1 MKNKAAKDNLNR
13 AALQSLRSAE
23 QHFLTANR
31 EDILALNDVIEFVK
45 QIIEGYEN
53 VYAAKALSS
62 LLTTMQMILNVAI
75 KRIIDPLRVGEM
87 PADAGEI
94 IYMINNLVEEELKK
108 IEKEDSTDPRLQV
121 LWSIKEI
128 LGGKKKQKTI
138 KKLKRIK
145 VE

>member
-1 MKNKAAKDNLNR
+1 
-13 AALQSLRSAE
+13 
-23 QHFLTANR
+23 LTANR

-53 VYAAKALSS
+53 MPTAKALSS
-62 LLTTMQMILNVAI
+62 LLTTLQLILNVAI
-75 KRIIDPLRVGEM
+75 KRIIDPLRIGEM

-94 IYMINNLVEEELKK
+94 IYTINNMIDEELTKLG
-108 IEKEDSTDPRLQV
+108 KEDSTDPRLQV

-128 LGGKKKQKTI
+128 LTGKKKQKTI
-138 KKLKRIK
+138 KKLKRIT